1 MSIAINLPFRRT
13 QIFAFSLAFL
23 LLAASCSSSESSNP
37 ALPASTTSAAEAATS
52 TAEPE
57 PPSPPST
64 VGTVV
69 STAAESQP
77 STATYIAANYSSS
90 CAISQDKTVFCWGSN
105 IGGQLGVGQFYEDL
119 AYSPIPLQV
128 KEITDAAA
136 LAMGSGHTC
145 ALHQDGTISC
155 WGGNGAGQAGQLG
168 ADQYGSDIA
177 IPEKVPGITDAV
189 AVAAGRWHTC
199 ALRRTGTVSCWGGNS
214 AGQLGK
220 SQTLQDIDDPTEL
233 VQVSNITDATAIAA
247 GQNHTCA
254 LHQNGII
261 SCWGSNEF
269 GQLGSRHEDLVYSP
283 TPVQVKNIDD
293 ATAIDVGLY
302 RSCALRQDGT
312 ISCWGSNSSS
322 RLDTNPTLN
331 EIDDPAEPVQVNN
344 ITDAAAITIGENYY
358 NRHSCALH
366 QNGTISC
373 WGSNGDGQLGNG
385 QEDLFYSP
393 TPVQVKN
400 IADITAI
407 AAGYS
412 HSCALRKDG
421 AIFCWGNNGS
431 GQLGDG
437 SGGVYGDESLVPVRV
452 GDLSISASPA
462 TSAAEPA
469 TSTAEPEPASPPSTT
484 LPSGE
489 AQPNFATSISA
500 SYSHSCAVS
509 DEGKVFCWGDNDHG
523 KLGIGKSEIELE
535 YSAVPLEVEGI
546 ADAAAVATGENHTCA
561 LHQSGTVSCWGSDRD
576 DQIGIPDSA
585 ASVVPVQIEGIKDAV
600 WIATGNGHTC
610 AVHQDG
616 TISCWGYNRVGAL
629 GNRQAYEGENLSTP
643 TPVRVEGI
651 TDATAV
657 TASSSYTC
665 ALHRAGT
672 ISCWGNNSDGQLGSG
687 QTGEELEES
696 AVPVQVADITDAI
709 AIASSQWHSCALH
722 RAGTISCWGNNWRA
736 PLGNGQNSEEL
747 EESAVPVQVADITDA
762 IAIATG
768 KRHSCALR
776 EDGTI
781 ACWGGDEGFG
791 LFGETSE
798 FQDTGQLGTFPVPVQ
813 VTDITDAVAI
823 ATGEDYS
830 CALHQNGEI
839 SCWGYNLWGRLGNG
853 QSGAEE
859 SDTPVEVAGISNA
872 KDIAAGRFATCV
884 LLESGSISCWGHGNL
899 GQPNTSAE
907 VVEIDGIS
915 NAIDI
920 AAGWFH
926 SCALHKTGTISCWGY
941 NWSGLLG
948 NGRTSEELEYF
959 DPVEVEGITDAVA
972 VTAGPS
978 HSCAL
983 HENGTISC
991 WGDNDDGQLGDGTG
1005 GEFGDESLV
1014 PVRVNG
1020 ISDATA
1026 VATSWSH
1033 SCALHENGTIS
1044 CWGENYDGRLGNGT
1058 DENSSVPVQ
1067 VSFITDATAISLGP
1081 FFSCAVRENGTV
1093 ACWGGNNYWQLGTW
1107 RQPDTE
1113 SLPGVVPGITDAV
1126 SIASGYSGS
1135 CALREDGTIACW
1147 RLHPYGEPVIDE
1159 VKAIAIGGLD
1169 QFAYYCAIREN
1180 GKVYCWSNNHYG
1192 QLGNEAIWSAV
1203 PAKVVGFG
1211 G

>member
-13 QIFAFSLAFL
+13 QILAFSLAFL

-37 ALPASTTSAAEAATS
+37 ALPASTTSAAEPAIAPPGTTS
-52 TAEPE
+52 
-57 PPSPPST
+57 
-64 VGTVV
+64 TVV
-69 STAAESQP
+69 STAAESLP
-77 STATYIAANYSSS
+77 GTATTIAANYSSS
-90 CAISQDKTVFCWGSN
+90 CAIRQDKTVFCWGRN
-105 IGGQLGVGQFYEDL
+105 RGGQLGVGQSYEDL

-128 KEITDAAA
+128 KEITDATA

-155 WGGNGAGQAGQLG
+155 WGGNWSGQAGQLG

-189 AVAAGRWHTC
+189 AVAAGGSHTC
-199 ALRRTGTVSCWGGNS
+199 ALRRTGTVSCWGGNW

-220 SQTLQDIDDPTEL
+220 SPTLQDIDDPTEL

-247 GQNHTCA
+247 GQYHTCA
-254 LHQNGII
+254 LHQNGTI
-261 SCWGSNEF
+261 SCWGDNSE
-269 GQLGSRHEDLVYSP
+269 GQLGSRPEDLVHSP
-283 TPVQVKNIDD
+283 TPVQVKNIAD
-293 ATAIDVGLY
+293 ATAIAAGEDY
-302 RSCALRQDGT
+302 SCALRQDGT
-312 ISCWGSNSSS
+312 ISCWGRNSS
-322 RLDTNPTLN
+322 
-331 EIDDPAEPVQVNN
+331 
-344 ITDAAAITIGENYY
+344 
-358 NRHSCALH
+358 
-366 QNGTISC
+366 
-373 WGSNGDGQLGNG
+373 GQLGNE
-385 QEDLFYSP
+385 QEDSVYSP

-400 IADITAI
+400 IADTTAIAAGWAHSCALRQDGTISCWGQSSSGQLGNDLEDSVYSPTPVRVKNIADITAI
-407 AAGYS
+407 AAGWD
-412 HSCALRKDG
+412 HSCALRQDG
-421 AIFCWGNNGS
+421 AIFCWGDNGK

-437 SGGVYGDESLVPVRV
+437 TGGAYGDESLVPVRV

-469 TSTAEPEPASPPSTT
+469 TSTAEPEPTSPPSTT

-489 AQPNFATSISA
+489 TQPNFATSISA

-509 DEGKVFCWGDNDHG
+509 DEGKVFCWGSNDYG
-523 KLGIGKSEIELE
+523 KLGIGKSEVDLE
-535 YSAVPLEVEGI
+535 YSAVPLEVVGI
-546 ADAAAVATGENHTCA
+546 SDAAAVATGENHTCA
-561 LHQSGTVSCWGSDRD
+561 LHQSGAVSCWGSDRD
-576 DQIGIPDSA
+576 DQIGIPDSS
-585 ASVVPVQIEGIKDAV
+585 ASVVPVQIEGIEDAV
-600 WIATGNGHTC
+600 WIAAGEGHTC
-610 AVHQDG
+610 AVHLDG

-629 GNRQAYEGENLSTP
+629 GNRQAYEDENYSTP

-657 TASSSYTC
+657 TASSAYTC

-709 AIASSQWHSCALH
+709 AIASSQWHSCAL
-722 RAGTISCWGNNWRA
+722 REDGTISCWGRNNWGGQ
-736 PLGNGQNSEEL
+736 LGSGQTSEEL

-781 ACWGGDEGFG
+781 ACWGDDDGFG

-798 FQDTGQLGTFPVPVQ
+798 FPETAFPVPVQ

-823 ATGEDYS
+823 ATGEEHS

-839 SCWGYNLWGRLGNG
+839 SCWGYNLWGRLGNS

-859 SDTPVEVAGISNA
+859 SDTPVKVAGISNA
-872 KDIAAGRFATCV
+872 KDIAAGLLDTCV
-884 LLESGSISCWGHGNL
+884 LLESGSISCWGNYRRFGIT
-899 GQPNTSAE
+899 QRSTSIE
-907 VVEIDGIS
+907 IVEIDGIS

-926 SCALHKTGTISCWGY
+926 TCALHETGTISCWGAD
-941 NWSGLLG
+941 WGGRLG
-948 NGRTSEELEYF
+948 NGRTPEELEYF

-972 VTAGPS
+972 VATGS
-978 HSCAL
+978 GHSCAL

-991 WGDNDDGQLGDGTG
+991 WGSNDYRQLGNGTG
-1005 GEFGDESLV
+1005 GEIRDESFV
-1014 PVRVNG
+1014 PVKVEG
-1020 ISDATA
+1020 INDAIA
-1026 VATSWSH
+1026 VSAGSVH

-1044 CWGENYDGRLGNGT
+1044 CWGENGGGQLGNGT
-1058 DENSSVPVQ
+1058 NENSSVPVQ
-1067 VSFITDATAISLGP
+1067 VSFITDATAISLLP
-1081 FFSCAVRENGTV
+1081 HISCAVRENGTV
-1093 ACWGGNNYWQLGTW
+1093 ACWGNSRLGLLGAL
-1107 RQPDTE
+1107 RHPDYE

-1126 SIASGYSGS
+1126 SITSGFSGS
-1135 CALREDGTIACW
+1135 CVLREGGTIAC
-1147 RLHPYGEPVIDE
+1147 RGALLSGELVIDE
-1159 VKAIAIGGLD
+1159 VEAVAIGGEGE
-1169 QFAYYCAIREN
+1169 FAYYCAIRKN
-1180 GKVYCWSNNHYG
+1180 GKVYCWGNNHYG

-1203 PAKVVGFG
+1203 PVKVVGFG